1 MAQEKITIKFI
12 PDGNVALVKAIKE
25 LNKATRQ
32 LNGQL
37 NKLNKSNVAV
47 AKSQTLVQ
55 QRVGAT
61 TKAANAS
68 STAFTRLQAT
78 ISVYRNKMLLAGF
91 ATALIVRPLMNL
103 VKLSADFQDLERGF
117 EGLGRSIEASSE
129 HLNKLREA
137 TNGTVDDME
146 LMRQANNALML
157 GIVEN
162 EDEMAQL
169 FDTAQRLGQ
178 ALGRDT
184 VSSIESMVT
193 GMGRQSRLMLDNI
206 GIIVKSETAYKRFA
220 KEQGI
225 LAKNLTDVQKKTAF
239 NNEVLRQSR
248 IIVEGL
254 GDEVLSTNAHIA
266 RLQVA
271 TIKLGREFG
280 LVLEPLVIGLSHTL
294 VFLANIIDA
303 NLIKSIVVASTIV
316 GVLTIAINSFTVSSK
331 IAIMTTFVFEGA
343 IKAFTLATTIA
354 TKGVMA
360 FTASLAANPL
370 FKKAII
376 IAGAFTAVAV
386 ALNKFVFT
394 QEDAND
400 SAHEGMLVFG
410 GVAKSTFDYKDSLDA
425 LDKAFKNT
433 NEGQLEHLDNLILDA
448 QATKMF
454 NGLNEDQEKGL
465 TALIKQRDDLK
476 KKIHESTD
484 AGKAEVAAI
493 KASENAYNSTS
504 EAQIKLLNSQIKI
517 IESLDATDPANQ
529 KAIAGLDSLKNKLN
543 ELVAESGRIDILGE
557 NLTQTLETIS
567 GFLDE
572 QVALTQASAEAR
584 IKIFD
589 DEANAEIAAKK
600 KSRGFDRLSAKQQE
614 DALASIREAAEKKK
628 QKERDKAN
636 KQMAIQFRLNQILAI
651 RDAVSNTSVAYT
663 KALAQGGFVL
673 GIGMANVVAALGA
686 VQVASIAAQK
696 PPKMEQGGLIGGR
709 RHSQGGTLIEAEQG
723 EFVMNRNAVDAIG
736 VENLNRMNRGGGAPV
751 SISFSGN
758 VMSDDFIEN
767 EAIPKIKEAVRRG
780 SDIGVS

>member
-169 FDTAQRLGQ
+169 FDTARRLGQ